1 MNGEI
6 RFVVS
11 LPNPLEELQ
20 TPTMKQQAREQTTS
34 AVCIIG
40 LIVFGALLLT
50 AVVEADPMV
59 DPMVESGSSL
69 YANNKH
75 ASDKRPFFVGSRYGR
90 SHVYGAKDLRQV
102 NVVPR
107 NDRFFLGS
115 RYGKRSDLTK
125 EIESDN
131 NNGAELTY
139 LACLHTG
146 VSNLYRCYGRDASSA
161 ALHQQLQ
168 QSEQQETDQYDQ
180 HTQLHSFNDNSDL
193 SEK

>member
-1 MNGEI
+1 MTW
-6 RFVVS
+6 R
-11 LPNPLEELQ
+11 
-20 TPTMKQQAREQTTS
+20 TMKPLAREQSSAFCISTTGL
-34 AVCIIG
+34 G
-40 LIVFGALLLT
+40 LILFGALVL
-50 AVVEADPMV
+50 AVVTDADPMV
-59 DPMVESGSSL
+59 DSANSL
-69 YANNKH
+69 YADNKH

-125 EIESDN
+125 EIESDS
-131 NNGAELTY
+131 NNGIAELTY

-146 VSNLYRCYGRDASSA
+146 VSNLYRCYSRDSSSG
-161 ALHQQLQ
+161 ALH
-168 QSEQQETDQYDQ
+168 QQETDQYDQ
-180 HTQLHSFNDNSDL
+180 QQQQQQHQFNDNVDL

>member
-1 MNGEI
+1 MT
-6 RFVVS
+6 RRTVQ
-11 LPNPLEELQ
+11 PL
-20 TPTMKQQAREQTTS
+20 AREQSSSSSSPFLFSCISTTV
-34 AVCIIG
+34 ALV
-40 LIVFGALLLT
+40 LFGALVLA
-50 AVVEADPMV
+50 AVADADPMV
-59 DPMVESGSSL
+59 DSASSL
-69 YANNKH
+69 YGDNKH

-90 SHVYGAKDLRQV
+90 SHVYGAKDMRQV

-131 NNGAELTY
+131 NNGIAELTY

-146 VSNLYRCYGRDASSA
+146 VSNLYRCYSRDSSSN
-161 ALHQQLQ
+161 ALHQQETEQFDQ
-168 QSEQQETDQYDQ
+168 QQQQQQEQQQ
-180 HTQLHSFNDNSDL
+180 HQRQFNDNADL

>member
-1 MNGEI
+1 M
-6 RFVVS
+6 RQ
-11 LPNPLEELQ
+11 L
-20 TPTMKQQAREQTTS
+20 AREQTTS
-34 AVCIIG
+34 ALCTIG

-50 AVVEADPMV
+50 TVAEADPML
-59 DPMVESGSSL
+59 ESGTSL
-69 YANNKH
+69 YADNKH

-125 EIESDN
+125 EIESDS

-146 VSNLYRCYGRDASSA
+146 VSNLYRCYSRDASTT
-161 ALHQQLQ
+161 ALHQRP
-168 QSEQQETDQYDQ
+168 EQQQEAEQYDQ
-180 HTQLHSFNDNSDL
+180 QTQLHQYNDNSEL
-193 SEK
+193 AEK